1 MPLLAVLTGDL
12 VGSTRVSEPAAF
24 RQRLSE
30 LVGVT
35 AEKFQAQ
42 TQLYRGDGFQLT
54 TGPDVNAFRIAV
66 LLRAGL
72 ICAGPDGRERWDARI
87 AIAFGQGSFPPAN
100 QNSDIHV
107 KSGRTLDALKKGH
120 FGVHAEDEILRLA
133 TGTATAFADDILDQL
148 TTAEAQALHY
158 HLLEGG
164 SHQDIAER
172 LGKKRPTVT
181 QALQRARYHL
191 LDRYISDMDRL
202 VRKFHE

>member
-12 VGSTRVSEPAAF
+12 VDSTRVSEPAAF

-30 LVGVT
+30 LVEVI
-35 AEKFQAQ
+35 AEKFQVQ
-42 TQLYRGDGFQLT
+42 TQLYRGDGFQLAI
-54 TGPDVNAFRIAV
+54 GPEVNAFRLVILV
-66 LLRAGL
+66 RAGL
-72 ICAGPDGRERWDARI
+72 ICAGPDGRERWDARA
-87 AIAFGQGSFPPAN
+87 AIAFGQADFPSEN

-107 KSGRTLDALKKGH
+107 KSGRALDGLKKGH
-120 FGVHAEDEILRLA
+120 LRVHSDDEFLRLG
-133 TGTATAFADDILDQL
+133 TGAATAFADDILGQL
-148 TTAEAQALHY
+148 TTAEAQALYY

-172 LGKKRPTVT
+172 IGKKRPTVT

-191 LDRYISDMDRL
+191 LDRYILDMDML